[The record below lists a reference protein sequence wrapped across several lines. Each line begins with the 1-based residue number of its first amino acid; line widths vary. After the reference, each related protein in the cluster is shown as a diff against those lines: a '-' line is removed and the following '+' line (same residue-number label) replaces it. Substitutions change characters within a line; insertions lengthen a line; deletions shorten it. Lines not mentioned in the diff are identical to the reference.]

1 MTSEHSELK
10 VRIELLY
17 HAEFEGIHSP
27 AFAREESWGHELQTV
42 YVEGTNERF
51 RMTMLELEIR
61 TLDRVSHPP
70 FETDHSETHR
80 TTTLPAVVDMKCEPY
95 PR

>member
-1 MTSEHSELK
+1 MSSEHPELK

-17 HAEFEGIHSP
+17 HAEFVSIHSF
-27 AFAREESWGHELQTV
+27 AFARDLCGHRLRTV

-61 TLDRVSHPP
+61 TLDWVPP
-70 FETDHSETHR
+70 PLSETDYSATHK